1 MKSVFVL
8 FLFFLSTMSFGQS
21 VLDKGNYQLA
31 GGLSFEKT
39 QSKNDYF
46 NDRALKIELS
56 PQYSYFV
63 INNLLVGGL
72 ISLKY
77 MEYQWLGTE
86 DDKSSQKSI
95 GFGPNIKYYFR
106 TEKII
111 PFVSSSVVY
120 EKIINETEYGYTLDF
135 SAGFDVFLTQSVAL
149 EPFVSYNIRKNFS
162 PVSSQTIMSFGV
174 RFNYFIVK

>member
-8 FLFFLSTMSFGQS
+8 FLFFVSTLSFGQS

-31 GGLSFEKT
+31 GGISFEKT
-39 QSKNDYF
+39 DSKNEIF
-46 NDRALKIELS
+46 NDRALIIELA

-77 MEYQWLGTE
+77 MEYQWLDT
-86 DDKSSQKSI
+86 DDEKSSQKSI

-106 TEKII
+106 SEKII
-111 PFVSSSVVY
+111 PFIGSSAVY
-120 EKIINETEYGYTLDF
+120 EKIINESEYGYSLDF
-135 SAGFDVFLTQSVAL
+135 SAGFDVFLAQSVAI